1 MGQATRI
8 LGTAVAT
15 AAGMYWL
22 DPVSGRRRRAE
33 LGQQLTSALG
43 DLQRAVGVGGR
54 DLAHRAQ
61 GVAARTRAAMD
72 REPVLDAVL
81 VERVRSRLGR
91 AVSHPHAIEVTAQDG
106 RVSLKGAVLA
116 VEYPGLMRALWSV
129 AGVRAIEDQLAV
141 HEAAGDIPALQG
153 SARASGAAELSP
165 GARLLASAAG
175 CVLLVLGV
183 GQRSTIGALGAIAG
197 GALIVGG
204 ASHFSLERLSE
215 GLIDTLQKLGD
226 ASRTRPRRRRASVR
240 AHLRRAA
247 PTLSPAPGLAADPGQ
262 ALR

>member
-1 MGQATRI
+1 MRQATRI
-8 LGTAVAT
+8 VGTAVAT

-33 LGQQLTSALG
+33 LGQQLSSAVG
-43 DLQRAVGVGGR
+43 DLQRALGVGGR
-54 DLAHRAQ
+54 DLAHRTQ
-61 GVAARTRAAMD
+61 GVAARTRAAIK

-91 AVSHPHAIEVTAQDG
+91 VVSHPHAIEVSSREG

-116 VEYPGLMRALWSV
+116 AEYPGLMRALWSV
-129 AGVRAIEDQLAV
+129 SGVRAIEDQLSV
-141 HEAAGDIPALQG
+141 HDSSGDIPALQG
-153 SARASGAAELSP
+153 APARATGAGELSP
-165 GARLLASAAG
+165 GARLLASMAG

-183 GQRSTIGALGAIAG
+183 GQRTTIGVLGAIAG

-215 GLIDTLQKLGD
+215 RLIDTLRQLGD
-226 ASRTRPRRRRASVR
+226 ARRGAPRRRRAVR

-247 PTLSPAPGLAADPGQ
+247 PTLSPAPGLASDPGQ
-262 ALR
+262 AMR